1 MKVLSVYNDGVILNA
16 EFVALGPEDY

>member
-16 EFVALGPEDY
+16 DFVSLGPEDY